1 MLLDQNQYSKFNFF
15 SQLISQNAQ
24 KLLSKRKVLPPLE
37 INVYKNEMLEN
48 ALRNGSLDK
57 YKVRKNILFV
67 HLKNFFRIK

>member
-1 MLLDQNQYSKFNFF
+1 MFQSKFVSNFLF
-15 SQLISQNAQ
+15 SQLNSQNAQ

-57 YKVRKNILFV
+57 YKVKKNSFQLSFQ
-67 HLKNFFRIK
+67 F